1 MEAAFLHTA
10 SLSAIPAATQLETHQ
25 LQQLITKKSSLSPE
39 EKVAYWKTAQGFESI
54 FLYMLLKEM
63 RKTVPTS
70 TPLLGGGILNTFAD
84 LQLAQQLGK
93 AGQFGIAA
101 LAYEYFAQEPYDP
114 ATITQ
119 ALQQIQQASAKQ
131 PAPHLQPAASSP
143 MKSPNATDTPESGK
157 SASVPP
163 SEPKPIAGRPPRQSV
178 DTWSSRPS
186 PNSPAPSAP
195 IDASLFAKLHAPD
208 GISPIAQEVLR
219 YHQQVAPYLSI
230 IQRAAQRWHFDPA
243 LLKAII
249 IAESGGNPRA
259 ISPAGAKGLMQLM
272 DQTAQLLGVQDP
284 FDPEENIFGGTRY
297 LAQLRDRYD
306 NLELAL
312 AAYNAGPTVVDRYG
326 GIPPYPE
333 TRRYLQRVS
342 HIASLLGFPLS
353 ASPAAL

>member
-1 MEAAFLHTA
+1 MEAALLHTA
-10 SLSAIPAATQLETHQ
+10 ALSSIPAASQLETHQ

-39 EKVAYWKTAQGFESI
+39 EKAAYWKTAQGFESI

-93 AGQFGIAA
+93 AGQFGIAP
-101 LAYEYFAQEPYDP
+101 LAYEYFAGEPYDP

-119 ALQQIQQASAKQ
+119 ALQQIQQASVKQ
-131 PAPHLQPAASSP
+131 SAPRLQSAASSS
-143 MKSPNATDTPESGK
+143 MKLSNATDTPESGK
-157 SASVPP
+157 PDSVPP
-163 SEPKPIAGRPPRQSV
+163 AEPEPIAGRPPRQSV
-178 DTWSSRPS
+178 DDRSSSVSPNSSRPS
-186 PNSPAPSAP
+186 SPL
-195 IDASLFAKLHAPD
+195 DAALFAKLHAPD

-230 IQRAAQRWHFDPA
+230 IQRAAQRWRFDPA

-272 DQTAQLLGVQDP
+272 DETAQFLGVQDP
-284 FDPEENIFGGTRY
+284 FDPEENIFGGTQY

-306 NLELAL
+306 NLKLAL
-312 AAYNAGPTVVDRYG
+312 AAYNAGPTAVDRYR

-333 TRRYLQRVS
+333 TQRYLQRVS

-353 ASPAAL
+353 VSSVAL